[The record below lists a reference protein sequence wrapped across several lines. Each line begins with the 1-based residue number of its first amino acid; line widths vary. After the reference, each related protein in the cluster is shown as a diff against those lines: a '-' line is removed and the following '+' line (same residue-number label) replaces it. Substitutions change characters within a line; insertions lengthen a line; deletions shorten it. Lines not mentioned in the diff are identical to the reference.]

1 MSLFLLIISSLSLFL
16 NLVEEEARPLCRHPR
31 ACPIGPAGEEGGP
44 GGIQNLLKEEWKV
57 QDGTEKKEDDDDQEE
72 MEGKRRNEEKMQ
84 RSLVVVKFP
93 LVPFATCLLPLQ
105 LLLKGFFFTNKK
117 LNNHIV
123 VIHKKPN
130 RCTRSP
136 GTPVCQSSATTVIRT
151 YQESPACLNTCWW
164 SMVVCLQGC
173 GNKFNPNNSINRH
186 KKLLCGKP
194 HHRKSFS
201 CFSMWGNYHH

>member
-93 LVPFATCLLPLQ
+93 LVPFATCLLPLE
-105 LLLKGFFFTNKK
+105 LLLQGFFHQQEVKQPHRSDTQKTQQMHQITWHSC
-117 LNNHIV
+117 LPEQCNHCDQ
-123 VIHKKPN
+123 N
-130 RCTRSP
+130 FS
-136 GTPVCQSSATTVIRT
+136 
-151 YQESPACLNTCWW
+151 
-164 SMVVCLQGC
+164 
-173 GNKFNPNNSINRH
+173 
-186 KKLLCGKP
+186 
-194 HHRKSFS
+194 RKSS
-201 CFSMWGNYHH
+201 LSKHMLVVHGGLSARVW